1 MTTPTQPQ
9 PYSVQASCEL
19 SQDYFLTTDIVM
31 QANDEVIPFINPYLK
46 QVEAIVFSASGNGG
60 NGAVYHLQ
68 RDPAA
73 STGWTPVTIDYS
85 AQVGSAADVAVAD
98 DGSAANLMI
107 YGDDMGN
114 GPVWVTSLTGAAT
127 WDPAGLNATWDAL
140 GLGYAGLE
148 FPVSST
154 LESFKGGIDPHGYPY
169 FYASVTDTS
178 SQTTALIAWVV
189 GASFEGGLEINYQ
202 VLQILDISASGGQGT
217 VVDYN
222 VLFDSA
228 GGPSPVGYSLV
239 LTSNKL
245 LSVYAEQPYTSKNA
259 VQFQNPALS
268 TAGSSGVDALLAA
281 WATPGSQSGV
291 PGYVFQAANATW
303 FAPEDG
309 SNATSLADNP
319 ASAPNS
325 VTVWRGDLDVVNL
338 LDDYGVL
345 HTCLETA
352 ANTWAAPIPVLPGN
366 ASAAN
371 PVQPVN
377 PPSTPAGLQ
386 SIFGVP
392 TDLTQSTLF
401 AIGLDDTLSVL
412 TLDSSG
418 WTQTLVRQDGNQQV
432 EIDSYRVQVSVLDAN
447 GTPVP
452 GASVQVGT
460 DRPVGFWQPSG
471 GSYLTPAAPVTL
483 TADATGMLVF
493 SVPAEE
499 LDCAVLTV
507 QAPGSPNTSPLTV
520 IPDTDVRGFF
530 NGTGMLTDL
539 GTLNGGNAPN
549 ALLVAKNSSGGDLF
563 PGLTGLTGDAQQQA
577 LKDSATALSTFIT
590 AGTRTP
596 PVTIQSLKLIMTGR
610 VPSVQ
615 LSTEA
620 FAFGDAPADDLT
632 FSLGHLFDTIGH
644 ALRHGAAKLASIAA
658 NWTGEATGWVVSIGA
673 EIAGVVQNF
682 ANLVIT
688 DMKDAYHAI
697 GGFFQ
702 ALGADIDEALQWL
715 KHNVLAL
722 LKAAWDNGE
731 QIATFIGTG
740 PAAFSYQVQKLSF
753 ETANFFTSLTSQAN
767 TLIGNVETAVTG
779 ETLAKAPQQT
789 DPTDTGSSSA
799 QSGLAKDFGLFTKVI
814 NDTPGMWL
822 YHKLQQDVPPVA
834 SLGLPTFT
842 QASYTDLVTQMGTD
856 WTAGK
861 DFIESV
867 WTFLSTTFQD
877 LFGTTSAQARA
888 TDLPTIFTELATMVD
903 NFLSFCDDVAQT
915 VLLIAQLALQ
925 ELGAL
930 LTTPFQLVSATSLLG
945 QVLDLLGID
954 PTVQLDKIM
963 GMIVAFPATLVAEV
977 LGKGNTMPALP
988 ALPASDSDAALAAA
1002 VADDDE
1008 LKLWLGIIGG
1018 TSQAIWGLA
1027 DIIGDLQT
1035 FTGEDG
1041 ERGEQSGV
1049 ITMFDIWCPVFETAF
1064 LYPLPP
1070 YDELEWAIAPIV
1082 FTALLPSIF
1091 GALGLQSWPGLTS
1104 QLQSAV
1110 GDKAA
1115 GNTMAE
1121 YVQPFVQ
1128 MLSGAANTAF
1138 GVSYQVKNDDT
1149 YWVDILGSVLGNLSF
1164 ILAISGTVWLNETT
1178 EDVPVMVKMLIDA
1191 IGNIGAAICI
1201 YQSNSLPPK

>member
-1 MTTPTQPQ
+1 MTTPTQPR
-9 PYSVQASCEL
+9 PYSLQASCEL
-19 SQDYFLTTDIVM
+19 SQDYFLTSDIVM

-60 NGAVYHLQ
+60 NGAIYHLQ
-68 RDPAA
+68 RDPTA

-85 AQVGSAADVAVAD
+85 AQVGSATDVAVAD
-98 DGSAANLMI
+98 NGSAAYLMI
-107 YGDDMGN
+107 YGEDTGY
-114 GPVWVTSLTGAAT
+114 GPVWLTSLTGAAT
-127 WDPAGLNATWDAL
+127 WDPNGLNATLDDL
-140 GLGYAGLE
+140 GLGFAGLNL
-148 FPVSST
+148 PASST

-169 FYASVTDTS
+169 FYASTTDTS
-178 SQTTALIAWVV
+178 SQTTALIAWVA
-189 GASFEGGLEINYQ
+189 GASSDGGLEIDYQ
-202 VLQILDISASGGQGT
+202 VLQILDISESGRGT

-228 GGPSPVGYSLV
+228 GGSSPVGYSLV
-239 LTSNKL
+239 LTSDKS
-245 LSVYAEQPYTSKNA
+245 LSVYAEQPYTGQNA
-259 VQFQNPALS
+259 AQFQYPPL
-268 TAGSSGVDALLAA
+268 TDAGGAGVDALLAA
-281 WATPGSQSGV
+281 WATPGSHSGV
-291 PGYVFQAANATW
+291 PGYVFQAQNATW

-325 VTVWRGDLDVVNL
+325 VTVWLGDLDVVNL

-345 HTCLETA
+345 HTRLETA
-352 ANTWAAPIPVLPGN
+352 TDSWAPSIPVLPGN

-371 PVQPVN
+371 PIQPVN
-377 PPSTPAGLQ
+377 PPSTPAGLK

-392 TDLTQSTLF
+392 TDLTESTLF
-401 AIGLDDTLSVL
+401 AIGLDNTLSVL

-418 WTQTLVRQDGNQQV
+418 WTQTLVRQDGTQQV

-447 GTPVP
+447 GLPVP
-452 GASVQVGT
+452 GASVQLGT

-471 GSYLTPAAPVTL
+471 GSYLTQAAPVTL
-483 TADATGMLVF
+483 TTDYAGKLVF

-520 IPDTDVRGFF
+520 VPDTDVRSFF

-539 GTLNGGNAPN
+539 GTLNGGNGQN
-549 ALLVAKNSSGGDLF
+549 ALLEAKNSSGGDLF
-563 PGLTGLTGDAQQQA
+563 PGLTGLSGEARQQA
-577 LKDSATALSTFIT
+577 TADSAKALSTFIA
-590 AGTRTP
+590 AGSQTTP
-596 PVTIQSLKLIMTGR
+596 ADGTQSLQLTMSGQ

-615 LSTEA
+615 SSTEA
-620 FAFGDAPADDLT
+620 FAFGAAPAGDLT
-632 FSLGHLFDTIGH
+632 FSLGSVFDTIGH
-644 ALRHGAAKLASIAA
+644 ALRHGAAKLASITAHFVDK
-658 NWTGEATGWVVSIGA
+658 ATGWVINIGA
-673 EIAGVVQNF
+673 EIAGALQNF

-688 DMKDAYHAI
+688 DIKDAFHAI

-702 ALGADIDEALQWL
+702 ALGADITEALQWL
-715 KHNVLAL
+715 KHNVLEL
-722 LKAAWDNGE
+722 LQAARDNGE
-731 QIATFIGTG
+731 QIATFIGSG

-753 ETANFFTSLTSQAN
+753 ETANFFTNLTNKAN

-779 ETLAKAPQQT
+779 ETLAKAPQQAN
-789 DPTDTGSSSA
+789 PTDTGSSSA

-822 YHKLQQDVPPVA
+822 WHKLEHDVPSVA

-842 QASYTDLVTQMGTD
+842 QANYTDLVTQMGTD

-877 LFGTTSAQARA
+877 LFGTTSAQARQ

-925 ELGAL
+925 ELSKL
-930 LTTPFQLVSATSLLG
+930 LTTPFQLVSATSVLG

-977 LGKGNTMPALP
+977 LGKGHTMPALP
-988 ALPASDSDAALAAA
+988 ALPTSDSDTALAEA
-1002 VADDDE
+1002 VGDDDT
-1008 LKLWLGIIGG
+1008 LKLWLGILGG

-1041 ERGEQSGV
+1041 KRGEQSGV
-1049 ITMFDIWCPVFETAF
+1049 ITMFDIWCPVFETGF

-1091 GALGLQSWPGLTS
+1091 AAFGLQEWPGLTS
-1104 QLQSAV
+1104 KLQSAV

-1115 GNTMAE
+1115 GNTMAS

-1128 MLSGAANTAF
+1128 TLSGAANTAF

-1149 YWVDILGSVLGNLSF
+1149 YWVDILGTVLGNLSF
-1164 ILAISGTVWLNETT
+1164 GLAISGTIWLNETT
-1178 EDVPVMVKMLIDA
+1178 EDVPVMVKMVIDA